1 MDDRLLEQTPRG
13 TALYPVQLYTTA
25 NSCGQIFVPYHW
37 HREIELIFILQGE
50 LALTVD
56 EEKFVGTAGDIFW
69 IAQEALHG
77 MSAGDAPIR
86 YYALVFPMEF
96 LSFELFDYAQSCYLN
111 PLCRKE
117 KRFPTQISR
126 GGTHYGQAWRELL
139 AIAALDG
146 ERAPGYQLAVKASL
160 FKFISLLVQDGLLQA
175 ENETGKGPSDGRLE
189 DLKAILTY
197 IQQHYSE
204 NLSLSD
210 ISGVFH
216 LSPKYFSRYFRK
228 NLDRSFVEYLNGF
241 RMERAAD
248 FLLNTDLPVG
258 EIAMTVGFDNFSY
271 FIRRFKNVH
280 GCTPSRYRKQVEPS
294 AMRRHA
300 AAYGSRKN
308 GGAPGAIGG
317 KG

>member
-13 TALYPVQLYTTA
+13 TVLYPVQLYRMA
-25 NSCGQIFVPYHW
+25 DSRERIFVPYHW

-50 LALTVD
+50 LSLTVN
-56 EEKFVGTAGDIFW
+56 EEKFIGTAGDIFW
-69 IAQEALHG
+69 IAQESLHG
-77 MSAGDAPIR
+77 MSTGDGTTR
-86 YYALVFPMEF
+86 YHALVFPMEF
-96 LSFELFDYAQSCYLN
+96 LNFELFDYVQSHYLN

-117 KRFPTQISR
+117 KRFPTQIPR
-126 GGTHYGQAWRELL
+126 TGAHYGQAWRELMV
-139 AIAALDG
+139 IAELDE

-160 FKFISLLVQDGLLQA
+160 FKFVSLLVQDGLLQA
-175 ENETGKGPSDGRLE
+175 DGGAGKDPSEERMEN
-189 DLKAILTY
+189 LKAILTY
-197 IQQHYSE
+197 IRQHYSE

-210 ISGVFH
+210 ISRAFH

-248 FLLNTDLPVG
+248 LLLNTDLPVG

-271 FIRRFKNVH
+271 FIRQFKNVH
-280 GCTPSRYRKQVEPS
+280 GCTPSRYRKQEEPS

-300 AAYGSRKN
+300 AASA
-308 GGAPGAIGG
+308 GGENR
-317 KG
+317 